1 MNLIKYR
8 PLNDLLSW
16 DTDGFL
22 DRFFDDDFFT
32 MGGNY
37 PRVDVREKDGAYI
50 LEADLPG
57 ITEKDLDVKVDGN
70 VLTISSKKDEEK
82 KEEKNGYIV
91 RERRSAA
98 FRRSFV
104 LPKNIDK
111 AKIQAA
117 FKNGLLT
124 LNIPKEPAAE
134 PKKIEVKSE

>member
-8 PLNDLLSW
+8 PLNDLLNW

-32 MGGNY
+32 MDGGY
-37 PRVDVREKDGAYI
+37 PRVDVREKDGTYI

-70 VLTISSKKDEEK
+70 VLTISSKKNEEK

-91 RERRSAA
+91 RERRSSS
-98 FRRSFV
+98 FSRSLV
-104 LPKNIDK
+104 LPKNVDK
-111 AKIQAA
+111 AKILAS